1 MDFFSRGYSALR
13 GEKGQPQ
20 SADETIERLADCLE
34 TATLLEDRRAGVLS
48 LKGLVKDWPETVG
61 DKSLPALIKVLHSDY
76 RDVDITKSLL
86 ETLTIL
92 CTKEKK
98 KNTDGDKGERFT
110 DYFLQDSSNVTLLL
124 DILEEFDFYI
134 RFSTIKLLSTLL
146 FNRPKRIQECI
157 LTSPMGI
164 TRLVDLLDDKRD
176 IIRNEGLLL
185 LIDLTRSNA
194 EVQKLV
200 TFQATFEKLL
210 ALIEEQEGISGDII
224 VQDSL
229 TLMQNL
235 LRYNVSDQ
243 IYFRETSC
251 IQQIPG
257 LLGFVG
263 DRDGDHIPYSF
274 EDWPPQKIANTV
286 AVLQLVRTLAEPD
299 GANTTINQNVMVQS
313 GILLPIVQLGICSNT
328 PSIVRTEALY
338 AIAYVIRDN
347 VANQD
352 IFTKTV
358 VASPPPD
365 LMEDGQPMDS
375 PSLPPRPAMVS
386 LIAIAVTADASL
398 QYSYSSRAAATFA
411 VFSCVDGNHDT
422 QLVIASMMKM
432 PPVDNENTDYTDKP
446 CSAGSLLLEAIE
458 NWELS
463 IQDPYKVWFACAI
476 LSHII
481 NNNEQAKLVAGSIQ
495 FGEED
500 HGEEPVPLLHHIVA
514 QLLMSTKNSATN
526 SRIPIAYLCLLCVW
540 LYDSP
545 ASVSLFLSES
555 THVQFLI
562 QEVQSSTNDP
572 TVQGL
577 TAFLLGITYEF
588 NNDPKTPI
596 TREHLQAI
604 LSSRVDVFNSHIARL
619 RDSHAIKN
627 APQYLEISVEDESLA
642 SSTKG
647 LPSLLLDVAFAEFF
661 KDVYETTQRSMKRRP
676 SSFKPKAVPVTSDEA
691 GGSNEEV
698 ESLKLTIK
706 NQADLITSLE
716 QKVAEL
722 TTKLDAMI
730 TSEDLLKSK
739 LSATTT
745 ELDDQKEKN
754 DKLMATLS
762 EEQTRLTTLEKEQ
775 EDVLVLMGDQ
785 DMKIGQYKA
794 RLRQLGESVTDSE
807 NDDDDDV

>member
-13 GEKGQPQ
+13 GERGQPQ

-92 CTKEKK
+92 CTKDKQ
-98 KNTDGDKGERFT
+98 KNLDGDKSERFT

-263 DRDGDHIPYSF
+263 DREGDHIPYSF
-274 EDWPPQKIANTV
+274 EDWPPQKVANTV
-286 AVLQLVRTLAEPD
+286 AVLELVRTLAEPD
-299 GANTTINQNVMVQS
+299 GPNTTINQNVMVQS

-347 VANQD
+347 VTNQE
-352 IFTKTV
+352 IFTRTV
-358 VASPPPD
+358 VASPPPG
-365 LMEDGQPMDS
+365 LMEDDDQQPPMN
-375 PSLPPRPAMVS
+375 PTPGLPPRPAMVS
-386 LIAIAVTADASL
+386 LIAIAVTADAGL
-398 QYSYSSRAAATFA
+398 HYSYSSRAAAAFA

-432 PPVDNENTDYTDKP
+432 PPLDNENTDYTDKP

-481 NNNEQAKLVAGSIQ
+481 SNNEQAKQVAGSIQ

-526 SRIPIAYLCLLCVW
+526 SRIPIAYLCLLCSW

-596 TREHLQAI
+596 TRENLQAI

-627 APQYLEISVEDESLA
+627 APQHLEISAEDESLA

-661 KDVYETTQRSMKRRP
+661 KDVYGKERHIEGLVIDSLSLFLVETTQRSMKRRP
-676 SSFKPKAVPVTSDEA
+676 SSFKPKALQ
-691 GGSNEEV
+691 G
-698 ESLKLTIK
+698 K
-706 NQADLITSLE
+706 
-716 QKVAEL
+716 
-722 TTKLDAMI
+722 
-730 TSEDLLKSK
+730 
-739 LSATTT
+739 
-745 ELDDQKEKN
+745 
-754 DKLMATLS
+754 
-762 EEQTRLTTLEKEQ
+762 
-775 EDVLVLMGDQ
+775 
-785 DMKIGQYKA
+785 
-794 RLRQLGESVTDSE
+794 
-807 NDDDDDV
+807 

>member
-13 GEKGQPQ
+13 GERGQPQ

-34 TATLLEDRRAGVLS
+34 TATLLEDRRAAVLS

-61 DKSLPALIKVLHSDY
+61 DKSLPALIKGLHMDY

-92 CTKEKK
+92 CTRKK
-98 KNTDGDKGERFT
+98 LRTENDRGDKYT
-110 DYFLQDSSNVTLLL
+110 DYFIEDSSNVTILL

-134 RFSTIKLLSTLL
+134 RFNTIKLLSTLL
-146 FNRPKRIQECI
+146 SNRPKRIQECI

-185 LIDLTRSNA
+185 LIELTRSNA

-263 DRDGDHIPYSF
+263 DSEADHIPFSF
-274 EDWPPQKIANTV
+274 EDWPPQKVANTV
-286 AVLQLVRTLAEPD
+286 AVLELIRVLTEPD

-347 VANQD
+347 VANQEK
-352 IFTKTV
+352 FTKTV
-358 VASPPPD
+358 VASPPN
-365 LMEDGQPMDS
+365 MIDGQIDPNLV
-375 PSLPPRPAMVS
+375 PGLPRPAMVS
-386 LIAIAVTADASL
+386 LIAIAVTADTGL
-398 QYSYSSRAAATFA
+398 LYSYSSRAAAAFA
-411 VFSCVDGNHDT
+411 VSSCVDGNNDT
-422 QLVIASMMKM
+422 QLVIASMMKL
-432 PPVDNENTDYTDKP
+432 PPVDNANTDFTDKP

-463 IQDPYKVWFACAI
+463 IQDPYKVWFACVI

-481 NNNEQAKLVAGSIQ
+481 KDNEQAKQVAGGIQ

-500 HGEEPVPLLHHIVA
+500 NGEEPVPLLHHIVA
-514 QLLMSTKNSATN
+514 QLLLSTKNSATN
-526 SRIPIAYLCLLCVW
+526 PRIPVAYLCLLCVW

-545 ASVSLFLSES
+545 ASVALFLSES

-588 NNDPKTPI
+588 NNDPQTPI
-596 TREHLQAI
+596 TREKLQAI
-604 LSSRVDVFNSHIARL
+604 LSSRVDVFNSHITRL
-619 RDSHAIKN
+619 RDSNAIKN
-627 APQYLEISVEDESLA
+627 ASQHLEISAEDEALA
-642 SSTKG
+642 TSTKS
-647 LPSLLLDVAFAEFF
+647 LPSLLLDVSFAKFF

-676 SSFKPKAVPVTSDEA
+676 SSFKPKAQSVTMGATD
-691 GGSNEEV
+691 GNPEEI
-698 ESLKLTIK
+698 ESYKSTIK
-706 NQADLITSLE
+706 NQANLIESLE
-716 QKVAEL
+716 QKVTELETKLAALQSSPENSMTAEL
-722 TTKLDAMI
+722 Y
-730 TSEDLLKSK
+730 E
-739 LSATTT
+739 
-745 ELDDQKEKN
+745 EKEKN
-754 DKLMATLS
+754 KKLMAIVD
-762 EEQTRLTTLEKEQ
+762 EERLKYATLEKEQ
-775 EDVLVLMGDQ
+775 EDLLVLMGDQ
-785 DMKIGQYKA
+785 DMTNKRYKN
-794 RLRQLGESVTDSE
+794 RLRQIGEQVTDSE
-807 NDDDDDV
+807 NEDEDDE